1 MRSMPELREE
11 PGKEECVCFHC
22 GHKRERPGWARGKGA
37 VREGSRRGCWSPWG
51 THGVIEHHSS

>member
-22 GHKRERPGWARGKGA
+22 GHERERPSWAGGRVPLGKAQGGA
-37 VREGSRRGCWSPWG
+37 AGPWG

>member
-22 GHKRERPGWARGKGA
+22 RHKRERPGWAGGRVPLGKAQGGA
-37 VREGSRRGCWSPWG
+37 AGAPGARMVS
-51 THGVIEHHSS
+51 